1 MLKCE
6 TWSLRVLCIFSAE
19 HGASRQVWKAA
30 MPRIPKGPGR
40 GTFMM
45 CIALRRLNGCT
56 EEWTSYQIAP
66 RFRTCML
73 VRFERLT
80 ATSEMN
86 SALGELLLTVAEWV
100 MISRM
105 KQRPP
110 MITTSQ
116 PKNRGSFCY
125 YSHHGI

>member
-1 MLKCE
+1 MSKCE
-6 TWSLRVLCIFSAE
+6 TWSLRVLCISSAE

-30 MPRIPKGPGR
+30 MPRIPKGPAR

-45 CIALRRLNGCT
+45 CIALRRLSGCT

-86 SALGELLLTVAEWV
+86 SALRE
-100 MISRM
+100 
-105 KQRPP
+105 
-110 MITTSQ
+110 TSTDYGRIGDDQ
-116 PKNRGSFCY
+116 PNEAAPTDEDR
-125 YSHHGI
+125 